1 MVDGATIWV
10 RGIDNNGC
18 RIIQNQAPLSPEEQV
33 ATSQRGFPAGGIVF
47 EASLVNKA
55 AAVIQL
61 IDTTTGHSLEV
72 PVASQEL
79 PLDSIQALGTDGAGN
94 LYAMARIYEEN
105 WTGTESWCFMGVT
118 RDGTSLGQLRLP
130 LDFWAGGGWT
140 VTPEGKILELRSTQ
154 DGIEVVEYELGGR
167 P

>member
-1 MVDGATIWV
+1 M
-10 RGIDNNGC
+10 
-18 RIIQNQAPLSPEEQV
+18 
-33 ATSQRGFPAGGIVF
+33 F